1 MISRELAIFAY
12 LPDEVSEVPAGLLSL
27 SEEGAISIGASF
39 VYGSRYLARPNAIEI
54 DPVSL
59 SLREKHELVGTEL
72 YPAPGLPYFGAIRD
86 AAPDAWGRRVIEA
99 KRKVPLNSLPESE
112 YLLAAGSNRVGAL
125 DVRLDINLPSTQ
137 GMPSDVHSLEY
148 LIEAAQ
154 RIEEGLPIPTRLEAF
169 FDAGTALGGARP
181 KATVIDDQGKLWMA
195 KFPSKS
201 DGYNIPLVE
210 TSTLRLAQLA
220 GIRIPELKDP
230 IILAKGINVMLIE
243 RFDRVGAAKT
253 MTRKHFISALT
264 LLGCPEADSP
274 RKNYADIADAMRK
287 YGAAP
292 MLAANLKE
300 LFSRMVFNILVTN
313 DDDHLRNHGMLWVPQ
328 HQAWELSPLYD
339 VVPKPTHATER
350 FLHLG
355 IGQQGRLATLDNAL
369 SCYARFGLTRDGAIE
384 VIKQV
389 WSIVRE
395 WKGCFEEF
403 GVSGSEI
410 DKISSAFRHARD
422 IGGKKIG
429 LF

>member
-1 MISRELAIFAY
+1 MISRELAVFAY
-12 LPDEVSEVPAGLLSL
+12 LPGEVSDVPAGLLTL
-27 SEEGAISIGASF
+27 SEEGPISIGASF
-39 VYGSRYLARPNAIEI
+39 VYGTRYLARPNAIEI

-59 SLREKHELVGTEL
+59 SLKKKDELVGAEL
-72 YPAPGLPYFGAIRD
+72 HPASGLLLFGAIRD

-112 YLLAAGSNRVGAL
+112 YLLAAGSNRVGAI
-125 DVRLDINLPSTQ
+125 DVRSDINSPATHGLL
-137 GMPSDVHSLEY
+137 SDIHSLEY

-154 RIEEGLPIPTRLEAF
+154 RIEEGQPIPARLETF

-181 KATVIDDQGKLWMA
+181 KATLRDEHGKLWIA

-210 TSTLRLAQLA
+210 TATLRLAQLA
-220 GIRIPELKDP
+220 GIRVPELQDP
-230 IILAKGINVMLIE
+230 IVLANGTHVRLIE
-243 RFDRVGAAKT
+243 RFDRVGAANT
-253 MTRKHFISALT
+253 MTRRHFISALT

-274 RKNYADIADAMRK
+274 RKNYVDIADAIRK
-287 YGAAP
+287 FGAAP
-292 MLAANLKE
+292 MLAHNLKE

-328 HQAWELSPLYD
+328 HHAWELSPLYD
-339 VVPKPTHATER
+339 VVPKPTLATER

-355 IGQQGRLATLDNAL
+355 IGQQGRLATLNNAL
-369 SCYARFGLTRDGAIE
+369 SWYARFGLTRDGAIE
-384 VIKQV
+384 AIKDV

-395 WKGCFEEF
+395 WKGRFEEF

-422 IGGKKIG
+422 IGGREIG